1 MALCEI
7 EMYGFLLSA
16 RSLSKDMD
24 FNYGVNKA
32 SMEANGMAEG
42 KSLPASKQ
50 LCESVYE
57 SHMKT

>member
-1 MALCEI
+1 MPLCEI
-7 EMYGFLLSA
+7 ETYGFLLYA

-42 KSLPASKQ
+42 KSLPAKKQ
-50 LCESVYE
+50 LCESVF
-57 SHMKT
+57 